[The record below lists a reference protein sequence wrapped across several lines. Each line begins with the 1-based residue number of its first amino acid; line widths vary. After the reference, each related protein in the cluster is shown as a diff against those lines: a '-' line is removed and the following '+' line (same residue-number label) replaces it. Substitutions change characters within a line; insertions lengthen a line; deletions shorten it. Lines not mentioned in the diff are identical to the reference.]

1 MLLIY
6 KDEILKEISEK
17 VPKLDKE
24 VVEIILFGSV
34 ARGDFSPLSDLD
46 LLIITKDRPR
56 TKKLFSQF
64 AQRLY
69 LKTGVIF
76 STKYLTP
83 KEFETAIDPFYHT
96 IKDEGK
102 VLWKKV

>member
-17 VPKLDKE
+17 VPELDKE

-46 LLIITKDRPR
+46 LLIITKDRLR
-56 TKKLFSQF
+56 TKKLFSKF
-64 AQRLY
+64 AKRLY

-83 KEFETAIDPFYHT
+83 NEFEKAIDPFYQI
-96 IKDEGK
+96 IKEEGK
-102 VLWKKV
+102 ILWKKA